1 MLTLSLLK
9 RHRRSPK
16 HGRRQLDKSPKVIY
30 LPFAKLKG
38 RARNALM
45 VDGADRLGWRKVFVF
60 SRLGHGAISGC
71 IPGSP
76 DTRLQMG

>member
-1 MLTLSLLK
+1 LSFLE
-9 RHRRSPK
+9 RHGRRPK
-16 HGRRQLDKSPKVIY
+16 HGRRQFDKPLEVVY

-38 RARNALM
+38 GARNALM
-45 VDGADRLGWRKVFVF
+45 VDGADGFGPRKVLVF

-76 DTRLQMG
+76 DTR